1 MGDMEVEEPIAVFAR
16 FRRDLDRIHAVAGR
30 LGRKSFELSGRRNEL
45 ADWQRD
51 TGGSVLAV
59 QEQAGGVGISLVRA
73 RYCIYY
79 SVGYSLGD
87 YEQSLARIHRPG
99 QDRPVLYVHLLAEDT
114 VDERVY
120 QALDARRDVVETIL
134 EGGKRRK

>member
-1 MGDMEVEEPIAVFAR
+1 
-16 FRRDLDRIHAVAGR
+16 
-30 LGRKSFELSGRRNEL
+30 
-45 ADWQRD
+45 
-51 TGGSVLAV
+51 
-59 QEQAGGVGISLVRA
+59 AGGVGISLVRA

-120 QALDARRDVVETIL
+120 QALDTRRDVVETIL